1 MNFVGK
7 GQPLTRAGLN
17 KVLAALGLGPNDA
30 AYIWTVAEVE
40 TAGLT
45 QGFGFRID
53 RRHKSSSSA
62 TFSENTPMAGSI
74 AMRRRFQELP
84 VPTDY
89 SRNNITNGRRDSRS
103 APRRSSASSRR
114 SSPPPGAWGRSWDL
128 ITTSPDINQRR
139 I

>member
-17 KVLAALGLGPNDA
+17 KVLAALGLGPTDA

-62 TFSENTPMAGSI
+62 IFSENTPMI

-89 SRNNITNGRRDSRS
+89 SRNNMTN
-103 APRRSSASSRR
+103 
-114 SSPPPGAWGRSWDL
+114 
-128 ITTSPDINQRR
+128 
-139 I
+139 

>member
-17 KVLAALGLGPNDA
+17 KVLAALGLGPTDA

-45 QGFGFRID
+45 QGRPQILFERHIFRKYTNDSDAPEI
-53 RRHKSSSSA
+53 SGA
-62 TFSENTPMAGSI
+62 PG
-74 AMRRRFQELP
+74 
-84 VPTDY
+84 PTDY
-89 SRNNITNGRRDSRS
+89 SRNNMTNGRRHSHS
-103 APRRSSASSRR
+103 APRRSSASSQG
-114 SSPPPGAWGRSWDL
+114 SSPPPAGAWGRSWDL
-128 ITTSPDINQRR
+128 IRTSPDINQRR